1 LYNFTRLT
9 LCGRLSIVAT
19 FAAATRC
26 WQKLHSKLQFYMHN
40 AHQQLWKQFVTAL
53 RDNRVA
59 QIEDEINLIVKD
71 GAAHLIK

>member
-1 LYNFTRLT
+1 
-9 LCGRLSIVAT
+9 
-19 FAAATRC
+19 
-26 WQKLHSKLQFYMHN
+26 MHN